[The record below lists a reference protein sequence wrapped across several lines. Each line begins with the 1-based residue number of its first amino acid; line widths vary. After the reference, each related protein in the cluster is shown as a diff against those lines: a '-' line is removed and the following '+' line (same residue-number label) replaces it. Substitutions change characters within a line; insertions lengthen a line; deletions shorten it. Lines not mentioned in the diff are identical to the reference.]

1 MKNKKLKTIL
11 LWILQILFALLFLAA
26 GSGKFLAGEVWQQKF
41 HDWGYPNNSYLV
53 IGAVE
58 TIAAILLL
66 ISKFTKYAA
75 MVLVVIM
82 LGAATTHLLN
92 QEAAELLRPGIFLVF
107 LSILIYFRKFKA
119 A

>member
-11 LWILQILFALLFLAA
+11 LWALQILLALLFLAA
-26 GSGKFLAGEVWQQKF
+26 GSGKFLGSEVWQQKF
-41 HDWGYPNNSYLV
+41 LDWGYPNNFYLV

-66 ISKFTKYAA
+66 IPKFTRYAV
-75 MVLVVIM
+75 MLLVVVM
-82 LGAATTHLLN
+82 LGAAMTHLFNN
-92 QEAAELLRPGIFLVF
+92 QAPELIRPGIFLVF
-107 LSILIYFRKFKA
+107 LSTLIYFRKEKA

>member
-1 MKNKKLKTIL
+1 M
-11 LWILQILFALLFLAA
+11 LFLAA

-41 HDWGYPNNSYLV
+41 LDWGYPNNFYLV

-66 ISKFTKYAA
+66 IPKFTRYAV
-75 MVLVVIM
+75 MLLVVVM
-82 LGAATTHLLN
+82 LGAAMTHLFNN
-92 QEAAELLRPGIFLVF
+92 QAPELIRPGIFLVF
-107 LSILIYFRKFKA
+107 LSTLIYFRKEKA